1 MSQQSQSVRGKVV
14 EQVIDPLW
22 NRYQYRLR
30 KTWNAFRVV
39 FANDMAKIGGV
50 VLLAFVVMAVFAP
63 TIAPH
68 NPHERVT
75 TEDGGWQKDLGP
87 SLSHPLGTTGEA
99 YPLFSRLVFGTRVAF
114 LVGLLTAVIVA
125 GVGTVVGMVAGY
137 RGGYVEEVLMRV
149 VDTAY
154 GLPFLPFVIVLIMIL
169 GRGYLSIVLAISI
182 ILWRGTARVIRS
194 EVVSIKEQPMID
206 AARASGASDRRII
219 FRHVLPKVLPITM
232 LYSVFAIGWAIIAE
246 AGLSFIGFGDSSM
259 ISWGL
264 ILNNAHTGNALLQ
277 GMWIWIVAPGVCI
290 ILFVLSTYFIS
301 QGIEEVVN
309 PQLRSAER

>member
-1 MSQQSQSVRGKVV
+1 MSQQSESARAKFV
-14 EQVIDPLW
+14 EQVVDPLW
-22 NRYQYRLR
+22 DRYQYRLEKVR
-30 KTWNAFRVV
+30 DTWRVI
-39 FANDMAKIGGV
+39 FANDMAKVGGV
-50 VLLAFVVMAVFAP
+50 ILLAFVVMALFAP
-63 TIAPH
+63 AIAPH

-75 TEDGGWQKDLGP
+75 TEAGGWQKDLPP
-87 SLSHPLGTTGEA
+87 SLSYPLGTTGEA
-99 YPLFSRLVFGTRVAF
+99 YPLFSRLVYGSRVAF

-125 GVGTVVGMVAGY
+125 GVGTLVGMVAGY
-137 RGGYVEEVLMRV
+137 HGGYVEDALMRV

-169 GRGYLSIVLAISI
+169 GRGYLSIILAISI

-206 AARASGASDRRII
+206 AAVASGASDLRII
-219 FRHVLPKVLPITM
+219 FHHILPKVLPITM
-232 LYSVFAIGWAIIAE
+232 LYAVFAIGWAIIAE
-246 AGLSFIGFGDSSM
+246 AGLSFIGFGDASK

-277 GMWIWIVAPGVCI
+277 GMWIWIVAPGLCI
-290 ILFVLSTYFIS
+290 VLFVLSTYFIS

>member
-1 MSQQSQSVRGKVV
+1 MV

-22 NRYQYRLR
+22 NRYQYQLR
-30 KTWNAFRVV
+30 KTWNALRVI

-87 SLSHPLGTTGEA
+87 SVSYPLGTTGEA

-125 GVGTVVGMVAGY
+125 GVGTLVGMVAGY
-137 RGGYVEEVLMRV
+137 HGGYVEEVLMRV

-264 ILNNAHTGNALLQ
+264 ILNNAHAGNALLQ